1 MSAADFL
8 FTPTVQRVLGITL
21 TAPDRVFTL
30 AELLREAGSG
40 RGSTQLQIERLLVAG
55 VLVEG
60 PRQGRQRSIRANTE
74 FFLFP
79 ELSSIALK
87 TFGLARPIEEALAPF
102 ADRIEEAFVFGS
114 VAKELDTG
122 RSDIDVM
129 VIGDVTHLEL
139 IEAADK
145 LQSRLQR
152 SLQFVLYDP
161 VEWRDLVESDPV
173 IRQIVGGPRLQV
185 VTHATTG
192 GVRESDSKA
201 GP

>member
-8 FTPTVQRVLGITL
+8 FTPTVQRVLAITL

-30 AELLREAGSG
+30 AELLREAGNG

-79 ELSSIALK
+79 ELSSIAFK

-122 RSDIDVM
+122 KSDIDVM

-161 VEWRDLVESDPV
+161 IEWRDLVESDPV

-185 VTHATTG
+185 VTHATTS